1 MNRLLLFLLSAFCL
15 FANASEKILFVGNS
29 YLYYNDSVHNHV
41 EDLLREHFQDESIDT
56 KLTAI
61 GGSKLQHHNI
71 DQILN
76 YKNFNLDKPVN
87 KIIFQGGS
95 SEVITAKS
103 RENFRLTA
111 KNYSKKAQKMGID
124 TYLYMTHA
132 YRDSDHRYEE
142 NLIEKIKLA
151 YYEAGEISNS
161 TVIPVGIAF
170 EIAYKK
176 NPKIK
181 LHLPDGTHPTMLG
194 TYLASATVFATLT
207 GKSPEGLSYD
217 YLGRVENDDRI
228 FLQRT
233 AWEAHLQN
241 KKYLQHM
248 TTKRTL

>member
-1 MNRLLLFLLSAFCL
+1 MKRLLLFLLSAFCL
-15 FANASEKILFVGNS
+15 FTNASEKIIFVGNS

-76 YKNFNLDKPVN
+76 HKNFNLDKPAD

-111 KNYSKKAQKMGID
+111 KNYSEKAQAMGID

-132 YRDSDHRYEE
+132 YRDSDIRYEE

-170 EIAYKK
+170 EIAYRK
-176 NPKIK
+176 NPNIK

-194 TYLASATVFATLT
+194 TYLASATVFTT
-207 GKSPEGLSYD
+207 FTEESPEGLMYD
-217 YLGRVENDDRI
+217 YMGRVSAKDRI
-228 FLQRT
+228 FLQKV

-241 KKYLQHM
+241 EKYLQHR
-248 TTKRTL
+248 TTKKTL